1 MFYSFFRRSAA
12 TAPMATSSPPARPT
26 WPSTG
31 TPKGPTWRCC
41 RWRRRED
48 STRWVH
54 LGTFI
59 LDIVK
64 NPKDFLSNFLRICQL
79 YFLTFL
85 HQAHVPLIHAH
96 SEFVTDFA
104 FSPFDDG
111 LLATGSQDLSVSF
124 GLSLDF
130 RFSYRLV
137 GLCYNQC
144 TFKT

>member
-41 RWRRRED
+41 RWRPRGD
-48 STRWVH
+48 STRWD
-54 LGTFI
+54 TFHAAETLF
-59 LDIVK
+59 LDLK
-64 NPKDFLSNFLRICQL
+64 KDSRYNSNICQSLNISSL
-79 YFLTFL
+79 Y